1 MVYQVILKPFRDAK
15 GAIKLLTVG
24 EDGEFPADVLSV
36 VDGAGKVYD
45 TDGSM
50 VKNLNLSKGE
60 TLGLSIRLDSKR
72 RYVLG
77 VESYEY

>member
-1 MVYQVILKPFRDAK
+1 M
-15 GAIKLLTVG
+15 
-24 EDGEFPADVLSV
+24 LSV
-36 VDGAGKVYD
+36 VDDTGKVYD

-50 VKNLNLSKGE
+50 VKNLDLSKGNA
-60 TLGLSIRLDSKR
+60 LGLSIRLDSKR